1 MTTIKT
7 PQEIKIIKE
16 GGHKLAKILD
26 LVIKRVQPGINAWQL
41 DQYAEQLIIEA
52 GGHPAFKGHQG
63 FSGTLC
69 VSPNEAVVH
78 GVPTKEMILKEGDI
92 VGIDIGM
99 RYPVQGGLY
108 TDMARTVG
116 VGKISDEAKKIIR
129 VTEESFFQGI
139 RTVKDGSRLGDLGFA
154 VQAYAEKNGYAVIR
168 SLCGHGV
175 GYAVHEDPKV
185 MNFGQ
190 KGTGEVLR
198 EGMVLAVEPMIAAG
212 QYDLETLDDGWT
224 AVTRDRSLSAH
235 YENTIVV
242 EKKGCRI
249 LTK

>member
-1 MTTIKT
+1 MK
-7 PQEIKIIKE
+7 P
-16 GGHKLAKILD
+16 
-26 LVIKRVQPGINAWQL
+26 
-41 DQYAEQLIIEA
+41 
-52 GGHPAFKGHQG
+52 
-63 FSGTLC
+63 
-69 VSPNEAVVH
+69 
-78 GVPTKEMILKEGDI
+78 
-92 VGIDIGM
+92 
-99 RYPVQGGLY
+99 
-108 TDMARTVG
+108 
-116 VGKISDEAKKIIR
+116 
-129 VTEESFFQGI
+129 
-139 RTVKDGSRLGDLGFA
+139 
-154 VQAYAEKNGYAVIR
+154 GYAVIR